1 MENIV
6 NNENYNESE
15 IHNILPPLYFPQ
27 RGKILKFYIN
37 NKISLSLWERDQG

>member
-1 MENIV
+1 MKVKYTI
-6 NNENYNESE
+6 YF
-15 IHNILPPLYFPQ
+15 PPLYFPQ